1 MVISMAQ
8 PSTAAALASVPGL
21 DGNFYGNA
29 ASCAA
34 LPPGNECIPFSTDG
48 AVYKLTAAGAFSVL
62 HTFTGLDGS
71 NPLGP
76 LVQGTDGY
84 LYGTTLDG
92 GANGVGTIFKIST
105 RGDFTLLYTL
115 DGTHGAHP
123 LPGGLIQGY
132 DGDFYGI
139 ASEGGS
145 AGAGLLFKITSGGK
159 LAIVDDFAGTGC
171 SDAVGGVVQATDGN
185 FYGTCVSG
193 LIFRVTPAGA
203 FTNLAGIGGS
213 PQTAMIQH
221 TNGILY
227 GDNAIGGSADRGYFF
242 SMNVGLAPF
251 VTFLPAARSVGSVV
265 EILGQG
271 FTGATSVSFNGTPAV
286 FTAES
291 DTYLTATVPAGA
303 TTGSI
308 TVAEPGGTLTS
319 NKIFRV
325 IPQAFSI
332 SPTSGPSGTTVVI
345 TGDSF
350 TGATEVVFACG
361 EKAIFTVDSDTQ
373 ITATVPAA
381 AMTGAISVVTPGGNV
396 GSPIFTVTP

>member
-1 MVISMAQ
+1 
-8 PSTAAALASVPGL
+8 
-21 DGNFYGNA
+21 
-29 ASCAA
+29 
-34 LPPGNECIPFSTDG
+34 
-48 AVYKLTAAGAFSVL
+48 
-62 HTFTGLDGS
+62 
-71 NPLGP
+71 
-76 LVQGTDGY
+76 
-84 LYGTTLDG
+84 
-92 GANGVGTIFKIST
+92 
-105 RGDFTLLYTL
+105 
-115 DGTHGAHP
+115 
-123 LPGGLIQGY
+123 LIQGY

-159 LAIVDDFAGTGC
+159 LAIVDDFAGTDC

-265 EILGQG
+265 ETLGEG